1 MLTMINAPRYP
12 TAAQDEPQDSMLIV
26 ARSIINAIPLHRRT
40 PSAAS
45 SSASTSTLERD
56 ERAPLLI
63 PTTLKSASNAVRSY
77 GSTLIKHNR
86 SESRK
91 AELKRSISRP
101 ISQEQDWWSQVE
113 EQPTVQA
120 VEQQKEEET
129 NMTSVYSTRTWT
141 TEIENEL
148 NRVGA
153 FEYDEMDRGTVKQ
166 NKRASIESFTSSE
179 RSYTF
184 F

>member
-12 TAAQDEPQDSMLIV
+12 TAAQAEPQDSMLVV
-26 ARSIINAIPLHRRT
+26 ARSIINAIPLHRRS
-40 PSAAS
+40 PSTAS

-56 ERAPLLI
+56 ERTTLLI
-63 PTTLKSASNAVRSY
+63 PSTLKTASNAVRSY

-91 AELKRSISRP
+91 ADLKRSISRP
-101 ISQEQDWWSQVE
+101 ISQEQDWWSQDE
-113 EQPTVQA
+113 EQPTAQPVK
-120 VEQQKEEET
+120 QQQEGEKS
-129 NMTSVYSTRTWT
+129 MTSVYSTRTWA

-153 FEYDEMDRGTVKQ
+153 FEYDEMDRRTVKQ